1 MMKILVMVDHATGIS
16 GPHRNVVGSLNALA
30 ARSDVDVRLL
40 TGKIDKNEPYAS
52 GCEIQL
58 GFEPHNVGKMISN
71 QALARKAVKG
81 RELIYVPTGLKSFLY
96 AFSAKGNRPLIVG
109 PNMTPLP
116 IPGRDDHPG
125 KLEAEHMADL
135 WIEASYYRQTHIER
149 VTDLKIPVIQHAI
162 DIEKFNPKHRDES
175 IWDEYG
181 VPKDSIKV
189 LYVGH
194 DNTLRKGV
202 EALIKTLEIVN
213 AEHPEVVEKMAFIFA
228 GKLSET
234 NLNKIN
240 SLKNTFPLGFLYPDR
255 LPTVMASADISVCPS
270 SWENFPFSVMEAMSS
285 GRPII
290 AGRVGG
296 ITEQLGEGD
305 EATGILLELGK
316 LGKHT
321 PDASKLMADAI
332 VELAADPD
340 KQKRLGKLARERVL
354 EHFVEERLGQDLVDL
369 FTPYLKKV

>member
-1 MMKILVMVDHATGIS
+1 MMKILVVVDHAVGVS

-30 ARSDVDVRLL
+30 ARSDVEIRLL
-40 TGKIDKNEPYAS
+40 TGKIDENEPYVK
-52 GCEIQL
+52 GCDIML

-71 QALARKAVKG
+71 EMLIRKAVQG
-81 RELIYVPTGLKSFLY
+81 QELIYVPTGLKSFLY
-96 AFSAKGNRPLIVG
+96 AFSAKGNRKLIVG

-125 KLEAEHMADL
+125 KLEAEYMADL

-149 VTDLKIPVIQHAI
+149 VTNLKIPVVQHAI
-162 DIEKFNPKHRDES
+162 DTEKFNPKHRDET

-181 VPKDSIKV
+181 IPKDQLKV

-202 EALIKTLEIVN
+202 EALIKTIEII
-213 AEHPEVVEKMAFIFA
+213 AEQPDVAQNLAFIFA
-228 GKLSET
+228 GKLSEK
-234 NLNKIN
+234 NLAKIK
-240 SLKNTFPLGFLYPDR
+240 SLKNTYPLGFLYPDR
-255 LPTVMASADISVCPS
+255 LPKVMASADISVVPS

-321 PDASKLMADAI
+321 PNASKLMADAI
-332 VELAADPD
+332 IALAADPE
-340 KQKRLGKLARERVL
+340 KRQRLGKAARERVMT
-354 EHFVEERLGQDLVDL
+354 HFVEDRLGQDLVDL
-369 FTPYLKKV
+369 FTKS

>member
-1 MMKILVMVDHATGIS
+1 MMKVLVVVDHATGIS

-30 ARSDVDVRLL
+30 ARSDVDITLL
-40 TGKIDKNEPYAS
+40 TGKIDENEPYVE
-52 GCEIQL
+52 GCEIIL
-58 GFEPHNVGKMISN
+58 GFEPHNVGKFFNN
-71 QALARKAVKG
+71 QALIRKAVKG
-81 RELIYVPTGLKSFLY
+81 QALIYVPTGLKSFLY

-125 KLEAEHMADL
+125 KLEAEYMADL

-149 VTDLKIPVIQHAI
+149 QTDLKIPVIQHAI
-162 DIEKFNPKHRDES
+162 DTEKFNPKHRDES
-175 IWDEYG
+175 IWDEYD
-181 VPKDSIKV
+181 VPKDHIKV

-202 EALIKTLEIVN
+202 EALIKTLEILN
-213 AEHPEVVEKMAFIFA
+213 EQHPEEVEKMAFIFA
-228 GKLSET
+228 GKLSEK
-234 NLNKIN
+234 NLNKIK
-240 SLKNTFPLGFLYPDR
+240 SLKHTYPLGFLYPDR
-255 LPTVMASADISVCPS
+255 LPKVMASADISVVPS

-296 ITEQLGEGD
+296 ITEQLGDGD

-316 LGKHT
+316 LGQHT
-321 PDASKLMADAI
+321 PDASQLMADAI
-332 VELAADPD
+332 IELAADPE
-340 KQKRLGKLARERVL
+340 KQKRLGQAARERVL
-354 EHFVEERLGQDLVDL
+354 THFVEDRLGQDLVDL
-369 FTPYLKKV
+369 FTPYVKKV